1 MTSLKLNRMW
11 SKKKGNKF
19 GVAEKAQRTIGDKV
33 YDSKKERLFRQK
45 LELLKSAKN
54 DSERVVTIEEQVPFE
69 LSVNGHK
76 ICKYIL
82 DFRVTYAD
90 GRVEC
95 VDCKGFKGGT
105 AYQVFKLK
113 SKLMLAIH
121 SITVKEV

>member
-1 MTSLKLNRMW
+1 MTY
-11 SKKKGNKF
+11 NKF
-19 GVAEKAQRTIGDKV
+19 RVAPKSQRQYEGKT
-33 YDSKKERLFRQK
+33 YDSKKEKTYRQK

-54 DSERVVTIEEQVPFE
+54 DSERVITIEEQLPFE

-113 SKLMLAIH
+113 SKLMAAVHGIQVLEI
-121 SITVKEV
+121 